1 MLSWCGFKLFLEQHL
16 GQHQDIGACLTK
28 FWNFVKSASL
38 IVTSRAS
45 LRKQG
50 TDPSI
55 FEKGQILVKKDCM
68 ECGSQVPTAGDCGN

>member
-1 MLSWCGFKLFLEQHL
+1 MLSWCGFKLSLQQHL
-16 GQHQDIGACLTK
+16 GQRQDIGACLTI

-38 IVTSRAS
+38 ILTSRAS

-50 TDPSI
+50 TGPSI